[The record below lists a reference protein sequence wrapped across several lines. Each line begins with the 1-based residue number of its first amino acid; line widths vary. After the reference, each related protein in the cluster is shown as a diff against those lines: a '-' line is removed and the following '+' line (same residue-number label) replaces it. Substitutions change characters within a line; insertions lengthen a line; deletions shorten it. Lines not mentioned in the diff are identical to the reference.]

1 MKKLH
6 LLGAALVA
14 LSMTACSEESMTGN
28 EEPVTPPTVTPVGDG
43 GYIAVKITNP
53 ANSRADVGDS
63 MTFPTGSEDENK
75 IDINNLGFFFYKADG
90 TPFDMTTGTNV
101 NGNPITSNMIRPMYA
116 GNGSSDVSLSSAVLV
131 LGKAAG
137 EGYEGAIPA
146 KMICVANAD
155 DITVYQ
161 GKTLTEVESIIEEAV
176 VTTSKNGSFVMTSS
190 AYWANN
196 QKTFWSEITSANIKS
211 TPADAKAAPVQL
223 YVERMAAKVQ
233 VASVTNGL
241 VQVAGENNTTTPFAL
256 TYLDWDATANDVKS
270 VTGKNVWAEFSG
282 WNVNTLANKASG
294 IKTISNYSAGDN
306 KYFDNLTDWNSA
318 ERHRCFWAT
327 TNSQIDAVNSIKPEQ
342 FKATATE
349 NDEQTLWRGAGA
361 DNARYI
367 FANTS
372 DPFLLG
378 VTNRGNEKFRGK
390 QNFAR
395 SRATKLLVGVNLS
408 IVDAGAT
415 AKSETPF
422 NLLHWGGTYYTPAAL
437 CNSIAKL
444 YGLTGGKKVVM
455 VRANDPNGT
464 KQENDYKQHF
474 NVNFYWVESNSTH
487 QMGDLVASDQVDATN
502 HAIDPT
508 LYAAYWNGMAYYI
521 VNIANDLKA
530 TAQSNKEMY
539 GVVRNHIYSYTLQ
552 KFIGLG
558 TPVAAPDQL
567 TDVENPASGET
578 FVAAQLNIVPWR
590 LVEHETD
597 LE

>member
-53 ANSRADVGDS
+53 ANSRADEDGYA
-63 MTFPTGSEDENK
+63 TGSEDENK
-75 IDINNLGFFFYKADG
+75 IDINNLGFFFFKADG

-101 NGNPITSNMIRPMYA
+101 NGNPITSNMICPMYA
-116 GNGSSDVSLSSAVLV
+116 GNGSSDVSLSSAVLI
-131 LGKAAG
+131 LGKAVG

-146 KMICVANAD
+146 KMICVANVDNLAD
-155 DITVYQ
+155 YQ
-161 GKTLTEVESIIEEAV
+161 GKTLTEVEGIIEDKV
-176 VTTSKNGSFVMTSS
+176 VTTSENGSFFVMTSS

-211 TPADAKAAPVQL
+211 TPEAAKDAPVQL

-233 VASVTNGL
+233 VTSVTNGL
-241 VQVAGENNTTTPFAL
+241 VQVAGEGNATTPFAL
-256 TYLDWDATANDVKS
+256 TYLDWDAVANDVKS
-270 VTGKNVWAEFSG
+270 VTDKNVWAEFSG

-294 IKTISNYSAGDN
+294 IKTISNYSDGDN
-306 KYFDNLTDWNSA
+306 KYFTNLTDWNSDV
-318 ERHRCFWAT
+318 RHRCFWAT
-327 TNSQIDAVNSIKPEQ
+327 TNSQIDAVNSIKPEK
-342 FKATATE
+342 FIATAE
-349 NDEQTLWRGAGA
+349 ANNEQTLWRGVG
-361 DNARYI
+361 DSNARYI

-372 DPFLLG
+372 DPFLQG
-378 VTNRGNEKFRGK
+378 VTGRGNEKFRGK

-415 AKSETPF
+415 AASTTPF
-422 NLLHWGGTYYTPAAL
+422 NMLHWGGTYYTPAAL

-444 YGLTGGKKVVM
+444 YGLTGGQKVVM

-464 KQENDYKQHF
+464 KQETDHKQHF
-474 NVNFYWVESNSTH
+474 NVNFYWVESTSAHN
-487 QMGDLVASDQVDATN
+487 MGDLVTSDQVDTTN
-502 HAIDPT
+502 HAIDSN

-521 VNIANDLKA
+521 VNISNDLQA

-558 TPVAAPDQL
+558 TPVVAPNQL

>member
-1 MKKLH
+1 
-6 LLGAALVA
+6 
-14 LSMTACSEESMTGN
+14 MTACSEESMTGN

-53 ANSRADVGDS
+53 ANSRADEDGYA
-63 MTFPTGSEDENK
+63 TGSEDENK
-75 IDINNLGFFFYKADG
+75 IDIDNLGFFFFKADG

-101 NGNPITSNMIRPMYA
+101 NGNPITSNMICPMYA

-131 LGKAAG
+131 LGKAVG

-146 KMICVANAD
+146 KMICIANPDNLAD
-155 DITVYQ
+155 YQ
-161 GKTLTEVESIIEEAV
+161 NKTLSEVEGIIEEAV
-176 VTTSKNGSFVMTSS
+176 VTTNTNGSFVMTSS

-211 TPADAKAAPVQL
+211 TPEAAKAAPVQL

-233 VASVTNGL
+233 VKSVANGL
-241 VQVAGENNTTTPFAL
+241 VQVAGADNSYSNFAL
-256 TYLDWDATANDVKS
+256 TYLDWDADNNDVKS

-294 IKTISNYSAGDN
+294 IKTISNYSDGTD
-306 KYFDNLTDWNSA
+306 KYFTNLTDWNSA

-342 FKATATE
+342 FKATATA
-349 NDEQTLWRGAGA
+349 NDEQTLWRGVGA

-372 DPFLLG
+372 DPFLQG
-378 VTNRGNEKFRGK
+378 VTDRGNEKFRGK

-395 SRATKLLVGVNLS
+395 SRASKLLVGVNLS
-408 IVDAGAT
+408 IVDADAT

-444 YGLTGGKKVVM
+444 YNLPAGTNVVM
-455 VRANDPNGT
+455 VRGT
-464 KQENDYKQHF
+464 GSGNKSESDHEQHF
-474 NVNFYWVESNSTH
+474 NVHFYKSTSLAMGSLVESTQVDHENGAIDS
-487 QMGDLVASDQVDATN
+487 QLVAE
-502 HAIDPT
+502 
-508 LYAAYWNGMAYYI
+508 YWNGMAYYI
-521 VNIANDLKA
+521 VNISNDLKA
-530 TAQSNKEMY
+530 TAQSDKEMY

-558 TPVAAPDQL
+558 TPVAAPNQL

-578 FVAAQLNIVPWR
+578 FVAAQLDIVPWR
-590 LVEHETD
+590 LVEHSTD